1 MSKIRRASA
10 LIPQPK
16 AFVRSVLS
24 KIALPGGAL
33 WTNRPGVVTP
43 YWSHG
48 LLDYV
53 MVCLIPASVS
63 MENFIWQKAN

>member
-16 AFVRSVLS
+16 AFVRSVLA

-33 WTNRPGVVTP
+33 LWICD
-43 YWSHG
+43 
-48 LLDYV
+48 LLF
-53 MVCLIPASVS
+53 A
-63 MENFIWQKAN
+63 